1 MTKKEETSNR
11 SFYSQ
16 ILLENQD
23 QLISSFIETVR
34 NKVPSAKTL
43 DSKILENSLRE
54 FLSTI
59 AEVISLE
66 ADSDDMTI
74 FRRNIQAAR
83 EHGKSRA
90 EIRNY
95 TLDQVINEYR
105 ILRSLIFHLLEED
118 GPLPLIERDK
128 IFFAIDNGI
137 IQAATEFAYNRGF
150 KDARLI
156 QEISEKK
163 LAQELAEDL
172 RNEQKQ
178 REKFF
183 STVTHDMR
191 NPLSIARAS
200 AEMLTKRPLDQV
212 TIQKYARK
220 ILTSIDRSNQMIK
233 DLLDSNRLKSGGKL
247 SLHRENCDLSSL
259 IKNVCDDLTDVY
271 GDRFRISSLPSVTG
285 MFDCNGMKRAL
296 ENLMVN
302 AIKYGANDKRIS
314 VSLKLNKREVRILV
328 HNEGNPIPLKD
339 QASIFD
345 PNYRTEIARRGE
357 QQGWGIGLTIVKGI
371 AEAHDG
377 KVEVSSSKEAG
388 TTFSII
394 LPYSSENQKIA
405 S

>member
-23 QLISSFIETVR
+23 QLISSFIETIR

-105 ILRSLIFHLLEED
+105 ILRSLIFHLLEEN

-271 GDRFRISSLPSVTG
+271 GARFRISSLPSVTG

-394 LPYSSENQKIA
+394 LPYSSEDQKIA